1 MKKGNIIILIFLI
14 ALLSACGPTHT
25 EELQS
30 IMDEVVI
37 PKEALEDLD
46 LQSSYTLGT
55 VTATAEWQTTDPE
68 VITSEGVITI
78 SEDDQSATLILR
90 LSIGDEF
97 LNKQF
102 SVTVKGRVSRLQSI
116 MDSIVIPEEVTND
129 LDLKTSYTLNG
140 ITAEALW
147 TTTASGIIGADGKIH
162 VTVSDQSAT
171 LILRLTL
178 GDLTLT
184 QNFDVIVKG
193 SEDFLLLYAAFA
205 GQVRF
210 DSYELSEN
218 VVFPSSYV
226 QDGKTVSAVWSSD
239 KESALESNGTVHQT
253 DRDVSVTV
261 TVTLAYGVA
270 TRTETIDFTVLADPA
285 SLPVNWWHTVSVWND
300 AITGESG
307 DPSTPSCF
315 AGAVY
320 RKVVSSKDYWLG
332 IEAVVTIPDF
342 IPDPLRYD
350 DGKMSYYL
358 DNASLYMGGHANYES
373 DVGLTWAIGYP
384 DSISTAYTRS
394 GICFRPFWR
403 YITSTDNIYR
413 NADVSDFQYY
423 YFPGDKIRMS
433 VFSPKPGYMQ
443 MRIELLELT
452 THVKYTN
459 ARLAYNLGEDF
470 NRVFTTELFPSG
482 GMGAIKAEFK
492 RVNAIDQVSNE
503 GKPTLNTNAVVDHA
517 VWHEVYLYRKIDGVL
532 YKVPMTSAR
541 SASMTCPLG
550 SNVNGNFSNAF
561 ALSYNNVDPSLGG
574 EEVTIAPN
582 NGTGKLY
589 NLVAVI
595 AKRKEEF

>member
-1 MKKGNIIILIFLI
+1 MKKGNILILVFLI

-37 PKEALEDLD
+37 PKEAAEDLD
-46 LQSSYTLGT
+46 LRSSYSLGT
-55 VTATAEWQTTDPE
+55 VTAAAEWQTTNPA
-68 VITSEGVITI
+68 VITEDGMITI
-78 SEDDQSATLILR
+78 ADDDCSATLILR

-97 LNKQF
+97 ITKQF

-140 ITAEALW
+140 ITAEAVW
-147 TTTASGIIGADGKIH
+147 QTTASGIIGADGKIH

-171 LILRLTL
+171 LILTLTS

-184 QNFDVIVKG
+184 KHFDVIVKG
-193 SEDFLLLYAAFA
+193 NEDFLLLYATFSA
-205 GQVRF
+205 QVRF
-210 DSYELSEN
+210 SSYNLSEN
-218 VVFPSSYV
+218 VIFPSSYV

-239 KESALESNGTVHQT
+239 NESVLESNGTVHQT
-253 DRDVSVTV
+253 DRDVAVKM

-270 TRTETIDFTVLADPA
+270 TRTETIDFVVLADLA

-300 AITGESG
+300 PIIGESA

-433 VFSPKPGYMQ
+433 VFSPKSGYMQ
-443 MRIELLELT
+443 MRIELLEPT
-452 THVKYTN
+452 THVKYAN

-550 SNVNGNFSNAF
+550 SNVNGDFTNAF
-561 ALSYNNVDPSLGG
+561 AISYDQVDPSLGG
-574 EEVTIAPN
+574 EVVTISPS

-595 AKRKEEF
+595 AKKKEEF